1 MAPNQ
6 TLSFLQK
13 RFREIGLE
21 PDARRGQNFLIDMN
35 LLRMLASTAELER
48 RDVALEVGTGTGS
61 LTALLA
67 EHAGQVITVEVDGH
81 LHQLAS
87 ELLFDCDNIT
97 MLLQDALR
105 NKNNLDVKVID
116 AVKEALAAKPGRRLK
131 LVANLPYSVA
141 TPIISNL
148 LTGDIV
154 PVTMTATIQKELAD
168 RIVASPG
175 SKDYSSLSIWI
186 QCQCRAEIIR
196 LMPPSV
202 FWPRPKVTSAIIQIV
217 VEPER
222 RALIPDLTYFHNF
235 VRAMFFHRRKF
246 LRSNILGAFKDR
258 LEKPEVDEILAA
270 NHLDGN
276 ARSETLSVETLL
288 ALCESVRSR
297 VPDWTL

>member
-1 MAPNQ
+1 MAHNQ
-6 TLSFLQK
+6 TLSFLQQ

-21 PDARRGQNFLIDMN
+21 PDHRRGQNFLIDMN

-87 ELLFDCDNIT
+87 ELLFDCDNVT

-105 NKNNLDVKVID
+105 NKNNLDIKVIE

-131 LVANLPYSVA
+131 LVANLPYAIA
-141 TPIISNL
+141 TPILSNL
-148 LTGDIV
+148 LSGDIL

-168 RIVASPG
+168 RIVAAPG
-175 SKDYSSLSIWI
+175 SKDYGSLSIWI
-186 QCQCRAEIIR
+186 QCQCRAEIVR
-196 LMPPSV
+196 LMAPSV

-222 RALIPDLTYFHNF
+222 RAQIPDLTYFHNF

-246 LRSNILGAFKDR
+246 LRSNILGAFKNR
-258 LEKPEVDEILAA
+258 LEKSEVDEILAA
-270 NHLDGN
+270 NQLDGT